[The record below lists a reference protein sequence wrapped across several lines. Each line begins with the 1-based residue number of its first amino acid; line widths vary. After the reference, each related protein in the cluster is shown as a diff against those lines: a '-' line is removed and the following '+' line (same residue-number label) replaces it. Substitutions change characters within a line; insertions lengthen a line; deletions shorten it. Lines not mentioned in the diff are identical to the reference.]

1 MNTMLNY
8 FSSESTIKKREV
20 EIRGRGDTEVESN
33 DGTATNEEKKVNNN
47 NFQS

>member
-1 MNTMLNY
+1 MNTVLNY
-8 FSSESTIKKREV
+8 FPIESTIKKKKE